1 MKHSL
6 LFLLVVSVLLPTWN
20 EAMSA
25 EQIGN
30 RRPVVIAPGTRSLY
44 LAPGALIR
52 LPNGSQ
58 TRIVRR
64 LADGTLQTEEGVVIT
79 AEGNISGTEQPVV
92 VLEPAA
98 TPSTELPALPE
109 TLPAVPGAVAAP
121 SENTA
126 THQPPSVPET
136 AVAPERGVSDT
147 TPKQDSA
154 GAPPSAQEVPMP
166 SAQAIV
172 TPEAA
177 AQKQP
182 EQPGQLTLVELLPMT
197 TIPQAPPKKED
208 EPQTTPPKKQAP
220 DVKETPPQKEKP
232 SPAQKAEKK
241 EAQKPKPEAKRSTKP
256 KVGEELS
263 IPPDAAKTGNLDFL
277 EGCWQGTRPEYYSK
291 RTIRE
296 CFCFGAHGGSG
307 KRRVIDPSGG
317 RTCIGASSAKLGSN
331 GVLTVKSEGA
341 ACTDGERWGQAEMVC
356 RGKGQKTPC
365 SWIFKDANGGRQA
378 YEIPFIRVE
387 SCGRK

>member
-1 MKHSL
+1 
-6 LFLLVVSVLLPTWN
+6 
-20 EAMSA
+20 MSA

-30 RRPVVIAPGTRSLY
+30 RRPAVIAPGTRSLY

-58 TRIVRR
+58 TRIVQRR
-64 LADGTLQTEEGVVIT
+64 ADGTMQTEEGVVIT

-98 TPSTELPALPE
+98 TPSTEIPTSPE
-109 TLPAVPGAVAAP
+109 TLPAVPEAVVTP

-126 THQPPSVPET
+126 AHQPPSVPEA
-136 AVAPERGVSDT
+136 AVSQERGVSDT
-147 TPKQDSA
+147 TAKQDA
-154 GAPPSAQEVPMP
+154 AVAPHSAQEVPIP
-166 SAQAIV
+166 SSQAIV

-177 AQKQP
+177 ARKQP
-182 EQPGQLTLVELLPMT
+182 EHPGQLTLVELLPMT
-197 TIPQAPPKKED
+197 TIPQASPKKKD
-208 EPQTTPPKKQAP
+208 TPQTTPPQKQKP
-220 DVKETPPQKEKP
+220 DVKKTPPQKETP
-232 SPAQKAEKK
+232 PAQKAEKK
-241 EAQKPKPEAKRSTKP
+241 EAQKPKPEVKQSAKP
-256 KVGEELS
+256 KVGEELR

-356 RGKGQKTPC
+356 KGKGQRTPC
-365 SWIFKDANGGRQA
+365 SWVFKDANGGRQA